1 MALMKTRA
9 GRMKRLMKYKRQKR
23 AQGQRL
29 AQKARRWPRLRLS
42 TEKMRWLKL
51 KLSLMLKVVRKI
63 ESHPE
68 KTLRL
73 KKVGEKKLMRRVTK
87 RMSKSQVSQKL
98 RRWRATIRKLS
109 WKILRE
115 ARKTKMPMKQMRRTS
130 TKKRLLMQLSVSSSE
145 QLSS

>member
-1 MALMKTRA
+1 M
-9 GRMKRLMKYKRQKR
+9 
-23 AQGQRL
+23 
-29 AQKARRWPRLRLS
+29 RLS

-73 KKVGEKKLMRRVTK
+73 KKVGKKKLMRRVTK

-130 TKKRLLMQLSVSSSE
+130 TKKRLLM
-145 QLSS
+145 